1 MIFLYLH
8 NRRAMQ
14 TGSIWKHFLL
24 FLLAPLLA
32 LAPLSEAGAKTTS
45 FHSDTI
51 FTSRIKKKLKIDT
64 VQLLRSGCRQCGL
77 GYAMQ
82 QVDAFQK
89 TIVAGVKTNPSDTY
103 WIRFV
108 LVKIGRAH
116 V

>member
-64 VQLLRSGCRQCGL
+64 VQLLRSDCRKCGL

-89 TIVAGVKTNPSDTY
+89 TDRKSTRLNYSHYCAYRIPS
-103 WIRFV
+103 
-108 LVKIGRAH
+108 
-116 V
+116 

>member
-64 VQLLRSGCRQCGL
+64 VQLLRSDCRQCGL

-82 QVDAFQK
+82 
-89 TIVAGVKTNPSDTY
+89 PE
-103 WIRFV
+103 
-108 LVKIGRAH
+108 IGRASCRER
-116 V
+116 VGQYV